1 MFQLHTF
8 PNFHVSGLA
17 TTSLT
22 LYNMFGI
29 LTNHPEVQD
38 QAFHEIQTVL
48 GNRTPTLQDKPHL
61 PICEA
66 VSCKEFSIEGLF
78 QLKPLVCN
86 ITLKT
91 LTKLLEKLK
100 LKINNTFY
108 LKISYL

>member
-29 LTNHPEVQD
+29 LTNHPKVQD
-38 QAFHEIQTVL
+38 QAFHQIQTVL

-66 VSCKEFSIEGLF
+66 VSHENSNKNKKILEWFIYSLYYA
-78 QLKPLVCN
+78 LV
-86 ITLKT
+86 
-91 LTKLLEKLK
+91 
-100 LKINNTFY
+100 Y
-108 LKISYL
+108 P